1 MLTKEQKKKQVEL
14 GQDLLKKSKT
24 LVFADFT
31 GVDTASIRKL
41 KIEVKKATSATA
53 NAGQAGS
60 GQAGATFKVI
70 KKRLLSIALKNSGID
85 FDPLQFSA
93 QVGTFFIPEDL
104 SSVASSIYKF
114 AKELARSK
122 KEFKVLGAY
131 DLVAKTAVSVEEF
144 TTVAKL
150 PSREVMLAMV
160 MGAITGPLRAFMY
173 VLGELSKRTAG
184 STPVAEEK
192 VVT

>member
-31 GVDTASIRKL
+31 GVDTDSIRKL
-41 KIEVKKATSATA
+41 KLEVKK
-53 NAGQAGS
+53 
-60 GQAGATFKVI
+60 AGATFKVI
-70 KKRLLSIALKNSGID
+70 KKRLLNISLKNSGID
-85 FDPLQFSA
+85 FDTLQFTA
-93 QVGTFFIPEDL
+93 QVGTFFVPEDL
-104 SSVASSIYKF
+104 SSVATPIYKF
-114 AKELARSK
+114 AKELAKAK

-131 DLVAKTAVSVEEF
+131 DLAAKTAVSVEEF
-144 TTVAKL
+144 TTIAKL

-173 VLGELSKRTAG
+173 VLNEISKKPAFAEASAG
-184 STPVAEEK
+184 KQPAEVKTEAGG
-192 VVT
+192 

>member
-31 GVDTASIRKL
+31 GVDTDSIRKL
-41 KIEVKKATSATA
+41 KLEVKKATS
-53 NAGQAGS
+53 AGS

-70 KKRLLSIALKNSGID
+70 KKRLLSISLKNSGID
-85 FDPLQFSA
+85 FDPLQFTA
-93 QVGTFFIPEDL
+93 QVGTFFVPEDL
-104 SSVASSIYKF
+104 SSVAAPIYKF
-114 AKELARSK
+114 AKDLAKSK

-131 DLVAKTAVSVEEF
+131 DLVAKTPVSAEEF
-144 TTVAKL
+144 TVVAKL
-150 PSREVMLAMV
+150 PSREMLLAMV

-173 VLGELSKRTAG
+173 LLNEISKKLAFAEASAGEAKTVEQKTS
-184 STPVAEEK
+184 
-192 VVT
+192 

>member
-31 GVDTASIRKL
+31 GVDTDSIRKL
-41 KIEVKKATSATA
+41 KLEVKK
-53 NAGQAGS
+53 
-60 GQAGATFKVI
+60 AGATFKVI
-70 KKRLLSIALKNSGID
+70 KKRLLNISLKNSGID
-85 FDPLQFSA
+85 FDPLQFTA

-104 SSVASSIYKF
+104 SSVAAPIYKF
-114 AKELARSK
+114 AKDLAKAK

-131 DLVAKTAVSVEEF
+131 DLVAKAAVSAEEF
-144 TTVAKL
+144 TVVAKL
-150 PSREVMLAMV
+150 PSREMLLAMV

-173 VLGELSKRTAG
+173 VLSELSKK
-184 STPVAEEK
+184 TPVETK
-192 VVT
+192 VEAGG